1 MQQKTFSRLP
11 KSFLVQEGTKKDKK
25 VLIDPEKLASTITT
39 HPDEFIH
46 YRAIRN
52 TPTAFR

>member
-1 MQQKTFSRLP
+1 
-11 KSFLVQEGTKKDKK
+11 VQERTKKDKK
-25 VLIDPEKLASTITT
+25 VLIDPEKLASTIAT
-39 HPDEFIH
+39 HPDEFIQ